1 MRTTLTL
8 DPDVLAAAR
17 ALAEMRGQ
25 SIGQVISDLARRGLA
40 VATATPT
47 DPTSVDAGDRERNGV
62 PLFPV
67 RAGAGVVTPD
77 IVRQLLDDETR

>member
-17 ALAEMRGQ
+17 ALAEARGQ
-25 SIGQVISDLARRGLA
+25 TMGQVISELARRGLA
-40 VATATPT
+40 STEGAGA
-47 DPTSVDAGDRERNGV
+47 DDAGRERNGV

-67 RAGAGVVTPD
+67 RAGAGVVTPEL
-77 IVRQLLDDETR
+77 VRQLLDDETS

>member
-17 ALAEMRGQ
+17 ALADSRGQ
-25 SIGQVISDLARRGLA
+25 TIGQVISELARRSLA
-40 VATATPT
+40 SA
-47 DPTSVDAGDRERNGV
+47 DAAGAGEERNGV

-67 RAGAGVVTPD
+67 RAGAGVVTPEL
-77 IVRQLLDDETR
+77 VRALLDEPV

>member
-17 ALAEMRGQ
+17 ALAEARGET
-25 SIGQVISDLARRGLA
+25 IGQVISELARRGLA
-40 VATATPT
+40 SEHAASP
-47 DPTSVDAGDRERNGV
+47 DDAGRQRNGV

-77 IVRQLLDDETR
+77 LVRQLLDETR

>member
-17 ALAEMRGQ
+17 ALAEARGQ
-25 SIGQVISDLARRGLA
+25 TMGQVISELARRGLA
-40 VATATPT
+40 SASGT
-47 DPTSVDAGDRERNGV
+47 GGERNGV

-67 RAGAGVVTPD
+67 RADAGVVTPAL
-77 IVRQLLDDETR
+77 VRQLLDDTP

>member
-17 ALAEMRGQ
+17 ALADSRGQ
-25 SIGQVISDLARRGLA
+25 TIGQVISELARRGLA
-40 VATATPT
+40 ST
-47 DPTSVDAGDRERNGV
+47 DAAGAERNGV

-67 RAGAGVVTPD
+67 RAGAGVVTPEL
-77 IVRQLLDDETR
+77 VQALLDESA

>member
-25 SIGQVISDLARRGLA
+25 SIGQVISELARRGLM
-40 VATATPT
+40 VANATPP
-47 DPTSVDAGDRERNGV
+47 DAPSVEAGDRERNGV

-67 RAGAGVVTPD
+67 RTGAGVVTPD
-77 IVRQLLDDETR
+77 IVRQLLDDEAR

>member
-17 ALAEMRGQ
+17 ALAEARGQ
-25 SIGQVISDLARRGLA
+25 TIGQVISDLARRGLA
-40 VATATPT
+40 SP
-47 DPTSVDAGDRERNGV
+47 DAADRERNGV

-67 RAGAGVVTPD
+67 RAGAGVVTPEL
-77 IVRQLLDDETR
+77 VRELLDDTH